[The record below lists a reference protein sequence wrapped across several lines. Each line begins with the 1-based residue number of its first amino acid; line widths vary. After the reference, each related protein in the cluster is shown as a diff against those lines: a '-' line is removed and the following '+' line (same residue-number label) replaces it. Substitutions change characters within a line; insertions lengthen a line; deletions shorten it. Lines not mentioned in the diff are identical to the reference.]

1 MAVRN
6 SAVLGLLALGMSGC
20 AAMNDLYR
28 ADEVVKSPRGKN
40 DWSPHE
46 RVAPVNLSRSPYCEL
61 VVRAQGGVLAPP
73 VHKDSSPSDR
83 GCQAPDP
90 TERDSEPRL
99 DPRAQMSPEEARN
112 LLQSLLI
119 KRSERICETHKG
131 AIVSYS
137 AGANLSLTLISAA
150 LGTAGAL
157 ATGGTT
163 QVLSGLSA
171 LAGTTRAGIQEDVF
185 HKILAPAVVKQINQD
200 RAEHLD
206 KITPN
211 RTKKITEYN
220 VADAVADVIR
230 YHDRCSFYSGL
241 ASLTEKAGKVP
252 SRAEVM
258 NAEMAELQGQLAKS
272 IARVK
277 ELNEQRGTGNDKPI
291 QRQLD
296 VEFETQRLIRLR
308 IQVLSGLIV
317 GVVTPR

>member
-1 MAVRN
+1 MAARDLTL
-6 SAVLGLLALGMSGC
+6 AGAAALALSGC

-28 ADEVVKSPRGKN
+28 ADEVVKSPRGRN
-40 DWSPHE
+40 DGLPHE
-46 RVAPVNLSRSPYCEL
+46 RIAAVNLSHSPYCEL
-61 VVRAQGGVLAPP
+61 VVRAQGGELAPP
-73 VHKDSSPSDR
+73 AARGSPRNPRTCR
-83 GCQAPDP
+83 GPDAA
-90 TERDSEPRL
+90 ERDTEPRL
-99 DPRAQMSPEEARN
+99 DPNAKMTKEEARN

-171 LAGTTRAGIQEDVF
+171 LAGTSRAGIQEDVF
-185 HKILAPAVVKQINQD
+185 HKLLAPAVVKQINQD
-200 RAEHLD
+200 RTEYLD
-206 KITPN
+206 KISPN
-211 RTKKITEYN
+211 REKSVSQYN
-220 VADAVADVIR
+220 VADAVADVMR

-258 NAEMAELQGQLAKS
+258 NAEMAELQQQLDKS
-272 IARVK
+272 LARVK
-277 ELNEQRGTGNDKPI
+277 ELQGQIGSGNDALVRG
-291 QRQLD
+291 Q
-296 VEFETQRLIRLR
+296 LR
-308 IQVLSGLIV
+308 IEFQTQGLLRMRIRSLSGLIV